1 MGQRNRYIQSFTTLC
16 LLGVLSTN
24 AFFTIPTTTRP
35 PSFLYSTT
43 APDTALPDPSTLTG
57 IGDAD
62 RAIRH
67 GMSLEANG
75 LFRTAHAAYHE
86 AATLYQCYLDSP
98 TDDSEFGHVTDLQPS
113 SHVSNSD
120 SSNRNSCDAFLA
132 YACTRL
138 AHLSYNALG
147 DPKAATRLYRDA
159 VRIDPN
165 PSAISFDGIGRSI
178 EASTGG
184 KDLEP
189 AVTAYRQ
196 ALELGDSTGE
206 MRFHL
211 AVALERLGKTKE
223 ADEMLEELRRSEMN
237 LASLV
242 DSWGYVRW
250 HSRRVDNEDLNL
262 YLGSRSMLQIGIEA
276 AMDLVEQDKGLVCE
290 FGVASG
296 RSLRMIQEV
305 LPLDT
310 PLHGFDTFLG
320 LPMAWGNLAAGA
332 YSTGGALPNMEG
344 DVHFHR
350 GLFTD
355 TIPDFL
361 NSSKEEYQPLAF
373 ANIDCAMYTSTLHIL
388 EAMHSR
394 VVPGTVFIF
403 ADYLCHSTWR
413 QDEFR
418 AWRECCKRFGW
429 QYEYLGFSFETKQ
442 AVIRVTSA

>member
-1 MGQRNRYIQSFTTLC
+1 MIRNTRYILC
-16 LLGVLSTN
+16 LLSVLSTN
-24 AFFTIPTTTRP
+24 AFFTIPTNPKSTT
-35 PSFLYSTT
+35 FLYSTT
-43 APDTALPDPSTLTG
+43 SPDTTLPDPSTLTG

-62 RAIRH
+62 RAILH
-67 GMSLEANG
+67 AISLEANG

-98 TDDSEFGHVTDLQPS
+98 TDDSEFSHVTDLQPS
-113 SHVSNSD
+113 YASNSN
-120 SSNRNSCDAFLA
+120 SSNRSSCDAFLA
-132 YACTRL
+132 YACIRL
-138 AHLSYNALG
+138 ADLSHDAMG

-159 VRIDPN
+159 VRIGPS
-165 PSAISFDGIGRSI
+165 PSAISYDGIGRSI

-184 KDLEP
+184 KDLEQ
-189 AVTAYRQ
+189 AVKAYRQ
-196 ALELGDSTGE
+196 ALEVDDCTGE

-211 AVALERLGKTKE
+211 AVALERLGKREE
-223 ADEMLEELRRSEMN
+223 ADEIMEELRRSEMN

-250 HSRRVDNEDLNL
+250 HSRRVDDDDLKL
-262 YLGSRSMLQIGIEA
+262 YLGSRSMFHIGIDA
-276 AMDLVEQDKGLVCE
+276 AMEMVEQDKGLVCE
-290 FGVASG
+290 FGVATG
-296 RSLRMIQEV
+296 RSLRMIQEI
-305 LPLDT
+305 LPLET
-310 PLHGFDTFLG
+310 SLHGFDTFLG

-332 YSTGGALPNMEG
+332 YSTEGALPSIEG
-344 DVHFHR
+344 NVHFHR

-361 NSSKEEYQPLAF
+361 NSLKEEYQPLAF

-429 QYEYLGFSFETKQ
+429 QYEYLGFSFATKQ
-442 AVIRVTSA
+442 AVVRVTSA